1 MESKKQTNGGED
13 GFTLVE
19 LLVVVAI
26 LAVLVAIVLANFSG
40 LLSGSQ
46 TTAASAELNIV
57 QTAVDVKMAD
67 QNLST
72 VTAIG
77 TATNDMTSA
86 AGGFDL
92 NPTYM
97 RSTTTKGTYTLAAD
111 GTVTQVT
118 TGY

>member
-1 MESKKQTNGGED
+1 MEKKKERLNRGED

-26 LAVLVAIVLANFSG
+26 LSVLVAVVMTNFSG
-40 LLSGSQ
+40 LLGGSQ
-46 TTAASAELNIV
+46 TSAAAAELNIV

-67 QNLST
+67 QSLST
-72 VTAIG
+72 VTAV
-77 TATNDMTSA
+77 TSA
-86 AGGFDL
+86 TSSMSTLGISS
-92 NPTYM
+92 YV
-97 RSTTTKGTYTLAAD
+97 RTTTAKGTYTLAAD